1 MRRLFLSLFACG
13 LIGTGIVG
21 VNGRPVAVAQDA
33 RKVAAKDEKS
43 ADGKSAKKVSSG
55 DRLPANYAK
64 IGLSDDQKKKI
75 YDVQNNFEA
84 QIDTLEKQIADLK
97 AKQKAEVEGVLTPEQ
112 HKALQASIE
121 DSKKKAAEKKKAT
134 EAKAGETKK
143 VDM

>member
-1 MRRLFLSLFACG
+1 MKRLFLSLFACG

-21 VNGRPVAVAQDA
+21 VYGRPVAVAQDA
-33 RKVAAKDEKS
+33 RKVAAKDEKGS
-43 ADGKSAKKVSSG
+43 DGKSTKKVSSG

-75 YDVQNNFEA
+75 YDVQNKFEA
-84 QIDTLEKQIADLK
+84 QIDTLEKQIDDLK
-97 AKQKAEVEGVLTPEQ
+97 AKQKAEVESVLTPEQ

-143 VDM
+143 IDM